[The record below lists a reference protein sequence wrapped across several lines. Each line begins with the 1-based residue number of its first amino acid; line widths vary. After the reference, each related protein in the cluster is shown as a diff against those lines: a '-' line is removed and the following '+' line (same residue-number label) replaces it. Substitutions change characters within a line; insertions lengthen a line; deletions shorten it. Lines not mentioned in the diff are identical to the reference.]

1 MKGIAL
7 GFLSKLR
14 CNYRVAYKKPAD
26 GSSLLRVVLMFIELS
41 SLAESVFRME
51 MASALS
57 VTPTPETF
65 SAVTGDISMM
75 NRKATGLRANTS
87 RGAPLVFSPSVFSGL
102 SGVAKKQAGVK
113 LPPVFMF
120 NKNVDKID
128 NKLIKI

>member
-1 MKGIAL
+1 
-7 GFLSKLR
+7 
-14 CNYRVAYKKPAD
+14 
-26 GSSLLRVVLMFIELS
+26 
-41 SLAESVFRME
+41 ME

-57 VTPTPETF
+57 LTPTPKTF
-65 SAVTGDISMM
+65 SAITGDISMLD
-75 NRKATGLRANTS
+75 RQATGLRANTS
-87 RGAPLVFSPSVFSGL
+87 RGDPLVFSPSVFSGL